1 MAYPNGKYPL
11 SLNDPRWKE
20 VNSPERTELFKKQLN
35 ERGFADPDR
44 WDMCD

>member
-11 SLNDPRWKE
+11 NLNDPRWKE
-20 VNSPERTELFKKQLN
+20 ANFPERTELFKKQPI